1 MWVCPYHIGRISPQQ
16 AASGAAECWQRNRI
30 ISHMTH
36 IHIQQFSACCL
47 FLVLQPNAK
56 CLSRLERTSY
66 RAGPSQETNL
76 CWMSSSVRL
85 LLQFAL
91 FKRCLLIL
99 NSMPRT

>member
-16 AASGAAECWQRNRI
+16 AASGAAECWQRNRT

-56 CLSRLERTSY
+56 CLSRLECTSY